1 MSMNDVYYMD
11 DSYLNGM
18 NKMIKHIETDRE
30 KNTLITDNHIVHS
43 GFVRCND
50 KTEIIM
56 SEEFAD
62 YRSYEK
68 SIDDK
73 YFITISKGL
82 SNIDHENGWTVHVD
96 NCDRCTIG
104 SIDIKNVHQYNLF
117 MKALEISDK
126 LNLYF

>member
-11 DSYLNGM
+11 DSYLMGR
-18 NKMIKHIETDRE
+18 NKMIQQIETDRE
-30 KNTLITDNHIVHS
+30 KNTLITDNHIIKC
-43 GFVRCND
+43 GFIKCTGN
-50 KTEIIM
+50 TEKIM
-56 SEEFAD
+56 EEEFPG